1 MYFKRAA
8 TDDEEEPTAG
18 NETIFNYDNG
28 KEQIENYI
36 EFYPVS
42 GRDVEDLQDIED

>member
-1 MYFKRAA
+1 MYFKRSPSV
-8 TDDEEEPTAG
+8 DEDMG

-28 KEQIENYI
+28 KEQIENYM

-42 GRDVEDLQDIED
+42 GRDIDDM